1 MTKKQAAKKMRA
13 YLVEKEKGRRA
24 YQRADQML
32 AELAA
37 EIGAGE
43 VMLADKQKA
52 VIVDRFAEKDIVWTP
67 CAARRW
73 EVKVVEAVMA

>member
-37 EIGAGE
+37 GIGASK
-43 VMLADKQKA
+43 VPLADGQLA
-52 VIVDRFAEKDIVWTP
+52 VIVDRFAEKDIVWQP

-73 EVKVVEAVMA
+73 DVKVMEVVTE

>member
-52 VIVDRFAEKDIVWTP
+52 VILDRFAEKDIVWTP

-73 EVKVVEAVMA
+73 EVKVVEAVTE